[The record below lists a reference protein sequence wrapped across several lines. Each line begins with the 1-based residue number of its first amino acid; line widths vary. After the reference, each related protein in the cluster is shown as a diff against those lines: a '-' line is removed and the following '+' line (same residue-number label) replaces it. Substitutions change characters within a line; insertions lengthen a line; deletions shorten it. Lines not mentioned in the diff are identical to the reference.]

1 MAYSMVTVYGMNDKV
16 GNISFYDPQQEG
28 YFTKP
33 YSEDTGKMIDEE
45 VRKLI
50 EKAYIRTKEL
60 LNEKKTQVEILAKE
74 LLKKEVLFQSD
85 VETLIGKRPYEEK
98 RLAELVDTHA
108 PVPAPLNE
116 LPGEVEK
123 I

>member
-1 MAYSMVTVYGMNDKV
+1 MVTVYGMNEKV

-45 VRKLI
+45 VRALI
-50 EKAYIRTKEL
+50 QKAYISTKKL
-60 LNEKKTQVEILAKE
+60 LNEKKMQVEVLAKE
-74 LLKKEVLFQSD
+74 LLTKEVLFQSD

-98 RLAELVDTHA
+98 KLAEVVETHHE
-108 PVPAPLNE
+108 PVPPAQAG
-116 LPGEVEK
+116 LPPEVEK